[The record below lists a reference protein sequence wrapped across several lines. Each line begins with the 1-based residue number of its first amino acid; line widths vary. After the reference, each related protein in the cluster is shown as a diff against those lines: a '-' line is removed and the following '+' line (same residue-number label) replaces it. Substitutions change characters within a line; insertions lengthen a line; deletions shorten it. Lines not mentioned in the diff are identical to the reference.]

1 MADLTF
7 NTTAG
12 QTVDRALLVLYL
24 NTGESGTPKWSPV
37 GKRVEDSSAE
47 YDWSK

>member
-12 QTVDRALLVLYL
+12 AVVPRKMLILYLAILLV
-24 NTGESGTPKWSPV
+24 TGTIT
-37 GKRVEDSSAE
+37 AQMTNIMF
-47 YDWSK
+47 

>member
-12 QTVDRALLVLYL
+12 QTEDRALLVLYL
-24 NTGESGTPKWSPV
+24 NTGQSGTPKRSPV
-37 GKRVEDSSAE
+37 R
-47 YDWSK
+47 